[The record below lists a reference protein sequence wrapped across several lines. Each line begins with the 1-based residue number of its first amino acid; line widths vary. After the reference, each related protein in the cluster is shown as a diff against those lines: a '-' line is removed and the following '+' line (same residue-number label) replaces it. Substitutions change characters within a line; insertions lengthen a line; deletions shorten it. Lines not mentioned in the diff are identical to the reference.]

1 MEGNGDTTTTTQVS
15 PLNTRQVTPLTTT
28 QVRPLTTTQVSPL
41 TTRQIAP
48 LSNSSNLSALMSLLD
63 SQQKAPQNITPQELA
78 KIGYF
83 YDVGGEDIFAP
94 VEHKKQDKKQEA
106 QDPYKQFYAT
116 GGTVDDLFRILRN

>member
-1 MEGNGDTTTTTQVS
+1 M
-15 PLNTRQVTPLTTT
+15 
-28 QVRPLTTTQVSPL
+28 
-41 TTRQIAP
+41 
-48 LSNSSNLSALMSLLD
+48 ALLSLLQG
-63 SQQKAPQNITPQELA
+63 QQQAPAQNITPPELA

-94 VEHKKQDKKQEA
+94 AQPKKEEK